1 MKYFTYNI
9 FISTVLLSCWVA
21 FSCQREIN
29 TYQRVEPATV
39 EYLEGQAFNKLTL
52 TPKAVNRLGIESA
65 FPTSEVAEGVSKSV
79 IPYSAVLYGPYGQTW
94 IYTNPQENVFIRET
108 IAVERVVDGQKVIL
122 KDGLAEDLKVVV
134 TGSAELYGTEYQV
147 GH

>member
-1 MKYFTYNI
+1 MA
-9 FISTVLLSCWVA
+9 LSC
-21 FSCQREIN
+21 QKEIN

-39 EYLEGQAFNKLTL
+39 EHIEGKEFNILTL
-52 TPKAVNRLGIESA
+52 TPKAVARLGIESA
-65 FPTSEVAEGVSKSV
+65 LPSREETEGKSMSV

-94 IYTNPQENVFIRET
+94 IYTNPRENVFIREA
-108 IAVERVVDGQKVIL
+108 IAVERVVDGRKVIL
-122 KDGLAEDLKVVV
+122 KDGLAKDLKVVV